1 MLYQKVSF
9 IVLISNLVVLGALI
23 IKKNVINSRVS
34 FNKNNLW
41 IYKKLG

>member
-41 IYKKLG
+41 IYKKSS